1 MNELERISL
10 DEIDKKILRIL
21 QESGDISNLELSK
34 KVGLAPSSCLLRVK
48 NLREHKFI
56 KKVVTVVDEKVLGY
70 NVMAFLQVELKALTK
85 SSIDEFVKEI
95 TSFPQ
100 VLECYLTT
108 GEGSFLVKII
118 AKDLDHYKDFV
129 LNSLLALPFVR
140 NVSTSVI
147 VSVAKDTTIIPID

>member
-10 DEIDKKILRIL
+10 DEVDKKILRIL

-56 KKVVTVVDEKVLGY
+56 KKVVTVVDEKALGY

-118 AKDLDHYKDFV
+118 AKDLEYYKEFV